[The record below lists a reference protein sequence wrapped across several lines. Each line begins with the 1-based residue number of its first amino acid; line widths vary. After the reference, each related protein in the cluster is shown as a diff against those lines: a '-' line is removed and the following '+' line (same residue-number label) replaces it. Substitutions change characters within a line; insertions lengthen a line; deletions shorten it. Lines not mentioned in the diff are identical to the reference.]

1 MSQNNFNNT
10 PNSRYFYFPIDQ
22 SRNAQLDRELA
33 DIFFGFSSYVAVP
46 VDMEFERQNEQG
58 ALDILRLLSLVSRS
72 HRSAVAPIGSDQ
84 RDASSPAAVPI
95 VSDQRDASSP
105 VAAPIVSDQRDAS
118 SPVAAPIVSDQRDA
132 SSSGAAPIVSDQRD
146 ASSSGAAP
154 IVSDQ
159 RDASSPAAAP
169 IGSDQRDASSP
180 AAAPIGSDQRDA
192 SSPAAAPFGSDQR
205 DASILSEHQRH
216 NVLYASD
223 ELYAS
228 DMLRL
233 LSLALRNPR
242 SYYQEPVQSRNILS
256 RLPTS
261 VVQEGAKPDT
271 CNICLGDHE
280 TGEEL
285 MRLPCFHQFHTG
297 CITRWIETKAVC
309 PSCRHPIAST
319 EA

>member
-1 MSQNNFNNT
+1 LKFLYYNIIYIDKLMSQNNFNNT

-72 HRSAVAPIGSDQ
+72 HRSAV
-84 RDASSPAAVPI
+84 
-95 VSDQRDASSP
+95 
-105 VAAPIVSDQRDAS
+105 
-118 SPVAAPIVSDQRDA
+118 
-132 SSSGAAPIVSDQRD
+132 APIVSDQRD